1 MFGSM
6 TPGVATTR
14 QRQKEPSPRSATE
27 EQESEAWRTP
37 TEEAVTWVRP
47 WYADDAVVLNSQSVA
62 SEAASVPCNYA
73 DVTIVGAS
81 PRGHATRWE
90 RLRVQCDCSRFI
102 TEVLLARRSP
112 STTDPSARHL
122 GHSARRGDVTHMQH
136 SATLRS
142 TSASTKGKAS
152 STRATLRRQDPGR
165 SSHRNQHVARFCY

>member
-62 SEAASVPCNYA
+62 SEAASVPGRDNKRQPCNY
-73 DVTIVGAS
+73 
-81 PRGHATRWE
+81 
-90 RLRVQCDCSRFI
+90 
-102 TEVLLARRSP
+102 
-112 STTDPSARHL
+112 
-122 GHSARRGDVTHMQH
+122 GDVM
-136 SATLRS
+136 AN
-142 TSASTKGKAS
+142 TS
-152 STRATLRRQDPGR
+152 
-165 SSHRNQHVARFCY
+165 

>member
-1 MFGSM
+1 M
-6 TPGVATTR
+6 
-14 QRQKEPSPRSATE
+14 
-27 EQESEAWRTP
+27 
-37 TEEAVTWVRP
+37 TWVRP

-152 STRATLRRQDPGR
+152 DTCHGRPSEGKSLVAHPTGTSSWHAFATERRRGTNTVLRRR
-165 SSHRNQHVARFCY
+165 SSLCR